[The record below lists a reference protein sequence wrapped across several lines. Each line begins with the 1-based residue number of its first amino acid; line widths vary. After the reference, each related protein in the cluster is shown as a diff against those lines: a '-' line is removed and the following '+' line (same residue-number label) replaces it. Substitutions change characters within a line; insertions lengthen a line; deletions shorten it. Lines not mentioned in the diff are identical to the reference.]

1 MGCDRS
7 GQSVILVIGRRLELP
22 WDFASDELGACT
34 SCDGLVLYRPIPGFR
49 EWVKP
54 GIVVCAP
61 CFGPRA
67 EPGDVWVVPRETI
80 DARQALLEGVL

>member
-1 MGCDRS
+1 MGEAA
-7 GQSVILVIGRRLELP
+7 IL
-22 WDFASDELGACT
+22 
-34 SCDGLVLYRPIPGFR
+34 
-49 EWVKP
+49 
-54 GIVVCAP
+54 VCAP

>member
-1 MGCDRS
+1 
-7 GQSVILVIGRRLELP
+7 VILVIGRRLELP
-22 WDFASDELGACT
+22 WDFAGDELGACT
-34 SCDGLVLYRPIPGFR
+34 YCDGLVRYRPPTAPS
-49 EWVKP
+49 VL
-54 GIVVCAP
+54 VCAP